1 MLPNEKSDFCSNYQ
15 GLSKTDIRILLSSD
29 LLLKLQKRLFSAKND
44 HFSAND
50 TSSLKM
56 LGCEY
61 ANVYNQ
67 LRSEKESP
75 YGKETEYETS
85 N

>member
-1 MLPNEKSDFCSNYQ
+1 
-15 GLSKTDIRILLSSD
+15 
-29 LLLKLQKRLFSAKND
+29 
-44 HFSAND
+44 
-50 TSSLKM
+50 M